1 MAKVGVLGGSFDPV
15 HLGHIA
21 LAEAALAEAGL
32 DLLMIMPAK
41 VQPFKQDMNVTCERH
56 REAMVR
62 LAFGCGDQEGEGWSG
77 AEKHPGQEQKIQIS
91 RYELDSRENPSYTI
105 LTLEHIREEYPKAEI
120 FFVCGTDSYLS
131 LEEWYRGTEILKN
144 YSLVVSA
151 RPGYKEALLKE
162 NRKLYK
168 ERYGT
173 ETVMLHSEMPDIS
186 STEVRERIRS
196 GQSVSKMIPAP
207 IERYIKGNGLYK

>member
-77 AEKHPGQEQKIQIS
+77 AEKHPGQEQKY
-91 RYELDSRENPSYTI
+91 RYRATS
-105 LTLEHIREEYPKAEI
+105 LTAGRIPHIRY
-120 FFVCGTDSYLS
+120 
-131 LEEWYRGTEILKN
+131 
-144 YSLVVSA
+144 
-151 RPGYKEALLKE
+151 
-162 NRKLYK
+162 
-168 ERYGT
+168 
-173 ETVMLHSEMPDIS
+173 
-186 STEVRERIRS
+186 
-196 GQSVSKMIPAP
+196 
-207 IERYIKGNGLYK
+207 

>member
-105 LTLEHIREEYPKAEI
+105 LTLEHIRE
-120 FFVCGTDSYLS
+120 
-131 LEEWYRGTEILKN
+131 
-144 YSLVVSA
+144 
-151 RPGYKEALLKE
+151 
-162 NRKLYK
+162 
-168 ERYGT
+168 
-173 ETVMLHSEMPDIS
+173 
-186 STEVRERIRS
+186 
-196 GQSVSKMIPAP
+196 
-207 IERYIKGNGLYK
+207 